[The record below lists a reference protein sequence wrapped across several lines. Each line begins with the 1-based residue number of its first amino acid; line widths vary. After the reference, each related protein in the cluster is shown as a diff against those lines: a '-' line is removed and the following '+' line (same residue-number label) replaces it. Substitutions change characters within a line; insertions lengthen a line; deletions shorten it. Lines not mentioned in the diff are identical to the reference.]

1 MEDNNK
7 DDISAREFSQEHP
20 TKSALTNRTQT
31 QTKPYQITNYK
42 LQMSFNENK
51 KTISKTTSSIKDNMK
66 LRMIK
71 ILLYKSLYL
80 KQKTISK
87 GTYFIKSGNDPFT
100 SEWGLPSIQQT
111 NMYTN

>member
-1 MEDNNK
+1 
-7 DDISAREFSQEHP
+7 
-20 TKSALTNRTQT
+20 
-31 QTKPYQITNYK
+31 
-42 LQMSFNENK
+42 MSFNENK
-51 KTISKTTSSIKDNMK
+51 KTISKATSSIKDNMK

-100 SEWGLPSIQQT
+100 AEWGLPSIQPT
-111 NMYTN
+111 NMYTNENQKKAQFFIEGFPKKSALVKEKQKIEQTKQTQVY